1 MRIAVA
7 AASPRPRSRG
17 PELFTSLAAL
27 GRDTVREHLT
37 PLLGLGVLLADQ
49 VTKAVQPAGNLV
61 VNTGAAGLL
70 SSDLGDALWNSPT
83 IGAACDTLDA
93 VLLLVALAFART
105 LRSIC
110 NRMAATAV
118 VAGLMS
124 NLADRLG
131 TSSLFHTD
139 LPRGSID
146 WIQVPMW
153 PTARSNVADVVIALG
168 ALVLAFQI
176 LRIAASAVRH
186 MVRRTQKA
194 RLGSLAAAVLAL
206 ILWTHY
212 WQYNREVVIP
222 QPPAHS
228 TTMDNTSSVCPVD
241 GAPGWAGAPVRRGW
255 CR

>member
-7 AASPRPRSRG
+7 AAPLPPPSRSLVL
-17 PELFTSLAAL
+17 PTSLPGL
-27 GRDTVREHLT
+27 CRDAVRQHLT
-37 PLLGLGVLLADQ
+37 PLVCSGVLLADQ
-49 VTKAVQPAGNLV
+49 VTKAVQPAGGFV
-61 VNTGAAGLL
+61 VNTGAAGPL

-93 VLLLVALAFART
+93 VVLLVALAFAGT
-105 LRSIC
+105 LRSTW

-153 PTARSNVADVVIALG
+153 PTARSNVADVVIAVG
-168 ALVLAFQI
+168 ALVLAFQV
-176 LRIAASAVRH
+176 LRIAAPAVRH
-186 MVRRTQKA
+186 VARRTQRA
-194 RLGSLAAAVLAL
+194 HLASLAAAVLAL
-206 ILWTHY
+206 VLWTHY
-212 WQYNREVVIP
+212 WQYNREDVMP

-228 TTMDNTSSVCPVD
+228 TTMENTLSVCPVD

-255 CR
+255 CG